1 MHSIKDRES
10 YKTLLHLADK
20 LSSSSSTN
28 SDWLAK
34 QHKDIYD
41 FLKHAEER

>member
-10 YKTLLHLADK
+10 YKALLHIADK
-20 LSSSSSTN
+20 ISNRSTPS

-41 FLKHAEER
+41 FFKHAEEK